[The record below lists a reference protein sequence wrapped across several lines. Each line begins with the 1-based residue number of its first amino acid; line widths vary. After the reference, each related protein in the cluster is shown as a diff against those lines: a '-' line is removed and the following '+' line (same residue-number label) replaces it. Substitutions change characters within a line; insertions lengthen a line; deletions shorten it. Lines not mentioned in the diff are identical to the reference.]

1 MPLAYMQYICI
12 EKEKY
17 SFAVKCDMKYSKDTS
32 FTLITYFSLKFENV
46 NSASEYKNSRGDVC
60 KWRGTADTGCKGLG
74 EEIAI

>member
-1 MPLAYMQYICI
+1 MQLAYAIFMYRK
-12 EKEKY
+12 KEKY

-60 KWRGTADTGCKGLG
+60 K
-74 EEIAI
+74 